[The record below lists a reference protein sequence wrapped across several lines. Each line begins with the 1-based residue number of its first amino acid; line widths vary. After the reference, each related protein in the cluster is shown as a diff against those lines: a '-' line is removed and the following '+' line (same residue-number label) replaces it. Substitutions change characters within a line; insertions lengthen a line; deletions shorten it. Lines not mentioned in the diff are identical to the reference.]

1 MNGARASAA
10 PAAPG
15 DAGQPHAIGGWLE
28 AAAFVV
34 AIGALSLVYAIGH
47 TLGAHPIAFVL
58 YAMIASATA
67 TLAFAG
73 PGAHASRIILHPAS
87 WLIGIAII
95 LIEIFYYQTLAY
107 VAPAHGNLMVRA
119 GVPLAMAFGW
129 AALGRRPPPLAI
141 AGAIAILLAIAFLV
155 AVTPPQV
162 RWPMAAS
169 GILTG
174 VFMVVRSYGGE
185 FHPWNRAARTVRE
198 KLSVTGMLV
207 LVTSIASLAATAL
220 AAAAIAAGL
229 LPESRIVPTA
239 AQMLHVPTI
248 VLGSLAGGAILTLM
262 MYLNFASVV
271 KIETENLT
279 AVMAFSPLTVWAFQE
294 LGVLAGLIDARRPE
308 PAVVGVMVV
317 CIAAVLLIIRSG
329 MRARRLRGGVA
340 IPSARR

>member
-248 VLGSLAGGAILTLM
+248 VLGSLAGGATR
-262 MYLNFASVV
+262 A
-271 KIETENLT
+271 
-279 AVMAFSPLTVWAFQE
+279 
-294 LGVLAGLIDARRPE
+294 ARSPE
-308 PAVVGVMVV
+308 P
-317 CIAAVLLIIRSG
+317 S
-329 MRARRLRGGVA
+329 RAKQDS
-340 IPSARR
+340 PPTTSC

>member
-1 MNGARASAA
+1 
-10 PAAPG
+10 
-15 DAGQPHAIGGWLE
+15 
-28 AAAFVV
+28 
-34 AIGALSLVYAIGH
+34 
-47 TLGAHPIAFVL
+47 
-58 YAMIASATA
+58 
-67 TLAFAG
+67 
-73 PGAHASRIILHPAS
+73 
-87 WLIGIAII
+87 
-95 LIEIFYYQTLAY
+95 
-107 VAPAHGNLMVRA
+107 
-119 GVPLAMAFGW
+119 
-129 AALGRRPPPLAI
+129 
-141 AGAIAILLAIAFLV
+141 
-155 AVTPPQV
+155 
-162 RWPMAAS
+162 MAAS

-220 AAAAIAAGL
+220 AAAAIAVGL

-279 AVMAFSPLTVWAFQE
+279 AVMACSPLTVWAFQE

-308 PAVVGVMVV
+308 PAVVAVMVV